1 MYKSKQGVHKK
12 GPPLLRSQKD
22 LYNNRILIRFYK
34 YRIYMTIRSYNKNEL
49 KNPELSQ
56 HLFQD

>member
-1 MYKSKQGVHKK
+1 MCKSEQGVHKK
-12 GPPLLRSQKD
+12 GRPLRSQKD